1 MKIITVLLIIFFLSA
16 CNAGSGEGLNEQGQP
31 ISENDDSSTDPE
43 NDTIPATL
51 TAIQENIFTPIC
63 STCHGGVSPAAGQ
76 NLSSIEKSAEN
87 LINVS
92 SSNALFKRV
101 EPGEPEQSY
110 LYLKITG
117 NVIAGSRMPLGQ
129 PTLSAAQ
136 IAAIE
141 QWISQGAMLP
151 DNSNMS
157 ARVSKVTVDANR
169 EQNQSVLISFW
180 FNKAMDFSTL
190 TEQQILL
197 NARSVNDDSW
207 LYANEHLSFNIINE
221 HVLQIEVSGISADI
235 VQLNIELNNSSIS
248 TITSALGQVLDG
260 DFDGIDG
267 GEFNYD
273 VILQSRAF

>member
-1 MKIITVLLIIFFLSA
+1 MTTLLIIFLLSA
-16 CNAGSGEGLNEQGQP
+16 CEAGSGEDLNELGQP
-31 ISENDDSSTDPE
+31 ISENEGTGPVGDEIS
-43 NDTIPATL
+43 ATL
-51 TAIQENIFTPIC
+51 TDIQDNIFTPIC
-63 STCHGGVSPAAGQ
+63 SVCHGGVSPAAGQ
-76 NLSSIEKSAEN
+76 DLSSIEKSAEN

-129 PTLSAAQ
+129 PALIAAQ
-136 IAAIE
+136 IAAIK

-157 ARVSKVTVDANR
+157 TRVSKVIVDANW

-180 FNKAMDFSTL
+180 FNKTMDFSIL
-190 TEQQILL
+190 TKQQILL
-197 NARSVNDDSW
+197 SVQSVNDDSW
-207 LYANEHLSFNIINE
+207 LYASDQWSFNIINE

-235 VQLNIELNNSSIS
+235 AQLNIQLNNSSIS

-273 VILQSRAF
+273 VILQKSVF